1 VLNAEQ
7 INSVK
12 KGQSMLTNI
21 YISLRKFF
29 DTNKTGATN
38 IYLGRESWKRVQE
51 LDNKNI
57 VRDGDRPTFLGLK
70 VYIVDADNHVALS

>member
-1 VLNAEQ
+1 
-7 INSVK
+7 
-12 KGQSMLTNI
+12 MLTNI